1 MQVNL
6 FHRRARKTR
15 LFDFVLRVDLLLLY
29 MHARSLIG
37 SSDSR
42 KLRVG
47 VLFMVS
53 QRPAHSATD
62 RKLTQEPRVSTDR
75 GVQHL
80 DELST

>member
-1 MQVNL
+1 MQVKF

-53 QRPAHSATD
+53 QRPAHSASVRNNARTA
-62 RKLTQEPRVSTDR
+62 RVNRPWRSASR
-75 GVQHL
+75 
-80 DELST
+80 